1 MNYLCAVDSHFYD
14 YPGGTARVAWDI
26 SLMMREQGHDVTMFC
41 KKPENGAIQTHQSEK
56 EGIRILYY
64 QVPKS
69 SRWNIFSGAHQIKA
83 AFQAANEWLTET
95 FWDVVHIHSLF
106 TGTAVMK
113 ALTNIRSCVY
123 TVHSP
128 VVPEQKINWAHQG
141 LIGRIKLCFGLNI
154 LRRYENRLLQ
164 KASAVHTLSEF
175 TESQVHKF
183 HGFENKTTV
192 IPHWVRPEYKRS
204 KTKQQARQVLQWPQ
218 NIPVLFTLRN
228 CIPRTGLD
236 IALKAVIPLALQNK
250 CLFVIA
256 GDGPLRKK
264 LQQQAEKAGANP
276 AQILFTGRL
285 SDEKLMLAYQA
296 ADLFVLP
303 TVGLECFGL
312 IIQESLAMDCP
323 VVATDI
329 GAIPE
334 ILKQILP
341 EFIVPA
347 GNATILRTKIQDYLQ
362 GKLKVPSQ
370 NSLSE
375 YVQRRYAKKI
385 IYPKIVN
392 LLTAHNKQ

>member
-26 SLMMREQGHDVTMFC
+26 ALMMREQGHDVTVFC
-41 KKPENGAIQTHQSEK
+41 KKPENGTVRANRSEI
-56 EGIRILYY
+56 EGIRIIYY
-64 QVPKS
+64 QASKS
-69 SRWNIFSGAHQIKA
+69 PRWNIFSGAHQIKA
-83 AFQAANEWLTET
+83 AFKASNERLKET
-95 FWDVVHIHSLF
+95 SWDVVHIHSLF
-106 TGTAVMK
+106 TGVAVMK
-113 ALTNIRSCVY
+113 ALTNIRRWVY

-154 LRRYENRLLQ
+154 LRRLENRLLQ

-175 TESQVHKF
+175 TKSKIHEF

-192 IPHWVRPEYKRS
+192 IPHWIRPEYKRS

-236 IALKAVIPLALQNK
+236 IALKAVIPLALQRK

-276 AQILFTGRL
+276 AQILFAGRL
-285 SDEKLMLAYQA
+285 SDDELMLAYQA

-303 TVGLECFGL
+303 TVELECFGL

-341 EFIVPA
+341 QFIVPA
-347 GNATILRTKIQDYLQ
+347 RNATLLRTKIQDYLQ

-375 YVQRRYAKKI
+375 YVRRRYSKKL
-385 IYPKIVN
+385 IYPKMVN
-392 LLTAHNKQ
+392 LLTAHNKE